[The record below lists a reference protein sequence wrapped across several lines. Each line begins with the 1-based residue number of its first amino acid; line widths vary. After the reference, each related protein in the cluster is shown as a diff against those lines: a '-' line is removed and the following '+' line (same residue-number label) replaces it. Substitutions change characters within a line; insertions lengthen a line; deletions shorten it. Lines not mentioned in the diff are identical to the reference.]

1 MFTSV
6 VSTVPGTV
14 AAYQLVES
22 NPAVEIAVPFCGTLA
37 ASCICQALEI
47 RVGVGIDVAAVTVKG
62 VRTVATRN
70 RV

>member
-22 NPAVEIAVPFCGTLA
+22 NPALEIAAPFCGTFA

-47 RVGVGIDVAAVTVKG
+47 TIGVGIDAAAATVTG
-62 VRTVATRN
+62 VSTVPTRN